1 MQTLLSR
8 VFLFFHSW
16 RFHDYKEKRANVI
29 NPKTFDVFFSDCL
42 KSLINIHEKIV
53 ALAASQAGR
62 ASHEVVLQVWKR
74 FGALEAP
81 LKTLG
86 RRTAKEK
93 GALQLQREVRT
104 VSLKDTF
111 V

>member
-29 NPKTFDVFFSDCL
+29 NPKIFYVFFSDW
-42 KSLINIHEKIV
+42 LINIHEKIV

-62 ASHEVVLQVWKR
+62 APVMCYKFENVL
-74 FGALEAP
+74 AL
-81 LKTLG
+81 
-86 RRTAKEK
+86 
-93 GALQLQREVRT
+93 
-104 VSLKDTF
+104 
-111 V
+111 

>member
-62 ASHEVVLQVWKR
+62 ASVKLCCKFEYV
-74 FGALEAP
+74 